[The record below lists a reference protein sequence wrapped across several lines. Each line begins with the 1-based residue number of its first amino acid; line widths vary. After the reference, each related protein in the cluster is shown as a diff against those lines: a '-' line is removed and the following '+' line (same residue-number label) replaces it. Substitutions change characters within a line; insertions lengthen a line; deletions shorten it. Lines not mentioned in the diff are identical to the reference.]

1 METDVLALFD
11 DGLHVAVGLNGRGV
25 TGWVER
31 GNAVEE
37 AVVDGAP
44 FAKTLDG
51 VVFDAGFGVESDF
64 GIDAVDLGG
73 SQRSVGKSEEMC
85 EKCAAISGV
94 FALVVGSLGEVSDKP
109 QDGVSEFEIP

>member
-1 METDVLALFD
+1 MEADVLTLFD

-25 TGWVER
+25 SGWVER
-31 GNAVEE
+31 GNAVEK

-51 VVFDAGFGVESDF
+51 VVLDAGFGVESDF
-64 GIDAVDLGG
+64 GIDAVDLGS
-73 SQRSVGKSEEMC
+73 SQGLVGKGEKMC